1 MTMLLDSIT
10 FSSDLLVFLGEHY
23 YVTSV
28 VCLSSVTFVRH
39 VHMVELFVNILHHP
53 MAQGPEQFVIFFL
66 EKEGMKKWR
75 FSTKVSPCFENSTR

>member
-53 MAQGPEQFVIFFL
+53 MAQGPEQFVIFFGERGY
-66 EKEGMKKWR
+66 EKVAFFDKYLALFR
-75 FSTKVSPCFENSTR
+75 NR